1 MFVWGST
8 AVTYS
13 GTIQNIFLTAQ
24 QISSSVVITLLTKVR
39 ADLGHPLPTVRSA
52 LHLASFRLTRPLSPP
67 TDHRLAG
74 NFFNISF
81 PPRCF
86 SFLEFSISIFFSFY
100 HVLPSAHVKVYGLYL
115 CIHGREPV
123 IEHVRVVGQSTD
135 SV

>member
-81 PPRCF
+81 RPRCF
-86 SFLEFSISIFFSFY
+86 SFLEFSISILSFY

-135 SV
+135 SL